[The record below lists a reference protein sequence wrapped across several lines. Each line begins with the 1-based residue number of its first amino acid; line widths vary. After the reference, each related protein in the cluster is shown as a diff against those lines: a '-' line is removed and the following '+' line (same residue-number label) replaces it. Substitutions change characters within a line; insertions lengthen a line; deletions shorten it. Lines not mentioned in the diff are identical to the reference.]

1 MPSSHNQPALHP
13 AILEVIYARLNMSL
27 TTTAAATT
35 PIPRPLLASD
45 QIRLVR
51 RSVDAR
57 PNQQRVEGDDDSQ
70 LAVDEADN
78 GVELYSEV
86 VDEPAL
92 LIEATQ
98 SADTSPWKS
107 AGPNEHDVSSSEQ
120 IEFDDAVKH
129 HNESEKIKTPLKVIL
144 SPLPMTKK
152 PTVLLRVPKK
162 LSKWTRK

>member
-1 MPSSHNQPALHP
+1 MLVPS
-13 AILEVIYARLNMSL
+13 
-27 TTTAAATT
+27 
-35 PIPRPLLASD
+35 
-45 QIRLVR
+45 
-51 RSVDAR
+51 
-57 PNQQRVEGDDDSQ
+57 NQQRVEGDDDSQ

-78 GVELYSEV
+78 GVELYTEV
-86 VDEPAL
+86 VEDEPA

-98 SADTSPWKS
+98 SADSPWKS
-107 AGPNEHDVSSSEQ
+107 VRPNEHDVSSSEQ